1 MKDGRRQ
8 TRSFIRRLDT
18 AKKKEKNFYTRLWRS
33 WSKDLSETC
42 LHSRSIFTGAKRQQ
56 LSNVREESVKKKEKK
71 MLLGVKRKLTLDDD
85 DNGGGGGGGENE

>member
-18 AKKKEKNFYTRLWRS
+18 AKKKE
-33 WSKDLSETC
+33 KDLSETC

-71 MLLGVKRKLTLDDD
+71 
-85 DNGGGGGGGENE
+85 NAFGG